1 MPPWRFLRRQEP
13 VPRKATAAG
22 DAEQAV
28 RFRLKTVAQAF
39 VDLQQGRHKADY
51 DVAEPFQPLDAAVDV
66 AQARLAF
73 ITWAEARDEPL
84 AQRYLY
90 SLLFQDR
97 S

>member
-28 RFRLKTVAQAF
+28 RFRLSTVAQAF

-51 DVAEPFQPLDAAVDV
+51 DVAEPFQ
-66 AQARLAF
+66 
-73 ITWAEARDEPL
+73 
-84 AQRYLY
+84 
-90 SLLFQDR
+90 R
-97 S
+97 STLRWMSRRPGWHL